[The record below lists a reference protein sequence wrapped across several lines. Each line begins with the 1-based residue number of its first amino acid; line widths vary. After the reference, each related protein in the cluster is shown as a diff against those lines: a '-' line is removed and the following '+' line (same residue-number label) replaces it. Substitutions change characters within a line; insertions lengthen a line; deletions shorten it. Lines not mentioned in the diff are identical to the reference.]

1 MNEWFDIWMYESQ
14 SYTVKSNQ
22 FPELKKNKE
31 ICKLFTIK
39 KLVKLT

>member
-22 FPELKKNKE
+22 FPELKKKNS
-31 ICKLFTIK
+31 LP
-39 KLVKLT
+39 